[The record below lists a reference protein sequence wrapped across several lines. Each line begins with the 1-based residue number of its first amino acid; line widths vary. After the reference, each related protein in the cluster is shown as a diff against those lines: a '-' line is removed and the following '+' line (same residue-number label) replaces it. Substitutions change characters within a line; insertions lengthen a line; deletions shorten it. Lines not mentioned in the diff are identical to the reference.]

1 MNIFILPKS
10 LVVKF
15 CAAIISLVVI
25 TSYALFGVTLT
36 STINSILLGF
46 LLIFVIGKTILILIR
61 KLPKEIHLM
70 FYKSIFPDI
79 NGTWS
84 GSISSN
90 WEQNAT
96 QTNKQVSVAIKHDLF
111 ITTMSFI
118 SEDGLTS
125 SELVMSKIERDTRLN
140 KFKLYYL
147 FDALTPQHEKTDER
161 SHHGAAC
168 LTINF
173 DKEPPEMNGTY
184 WTDRNWRTNQNT
196 AGEIHLSLQEEQK

>member
-10 LVVKF
+10 LVLKF

-25 TSYALFGVTLT
+25 ASYALFGVTLT

-46 LLIFVIGKTILILIR
+46 FLIFVIGKTILPLIR
-61 KLPKEIHLM
+61 KLPKKMYLM
-70 FYKSIFPDI
+70 FYKFIFPDI
-79 NGTWS
+79 NGIWS
-84 GSISSN
+84 GSITSN
-90 WEQNAT
+90 WGQDDD
-96 QTNKQVSVAIKHDLF
+96 QTNKQVSVTIKHDLF
-111 ITTMSFI
+111 TTTMSFV
-118 SEDGLTS
+118 SEDELTS
-125 SELVMSKIERDTRLN
+125 SELVMSKIERDTRIK

-147 FDALTPQHEKTDER
+147 YDALTPGHEKTDER

-184 WTDRNWRTNQNT
+184 WTDRNWKTNQNT
-196 AGEIHLSLQEEQK
+196 AGKIQLLLQEE